1 MSTVS
6 RLRDTNG
13 RSVRARRH
21 DLYKAKGTVRES
33 SVCLESLAV
42 CHKDQ
47 WTWGPG
53 KGRTVLMFPKKQIIF
68 SQGEASGSVFY
79 IQAGQVKLIVVS
91 PEGKEAVVAILERGA
106 FFGESCLAG
115 LTVRTKTAI
124 AMEDSCLVRIEKDV
138 MIRLLHEKPTFSELF
153 LTYLLSRNIRIQ
165 EDLVDQLFNSSEK
178 RLARA
183 LLLLAH
189 LGEDGKPEAVI
200 PKINQETLA
209 EMIGTTRARVSCFM
223 NKFRKMGFIGYA
235 SEQHAKRELHVHRSL
250 RTVVLDDCRPSHG

>member
-1 MSTVS
+1 
-6 RLRDTNG
+6 
-13 RSVRARRH
+13 
-21 DLYKAKGTVRES
+21 
-33 SVCLESLAV
+33 
-42 CHKDQ
+42 
-47 WTWGPG
+47 
-53 KGRTVLMFPKKQIIF
+53 VLTSPKKQIIF
-68 SQGEASGSVFY
+68 SQGEAAGSVFY

-106 FFGESCLAG
+106 FFVESCLAG

-124 AMEDSCLVRIEKDV
+124 AMEDSCLVRIDKDV

-153 LTYLLSRNIRIQ
+153 LTYLLSRNNRIQ

>member
-13 RSVRARRH
+13 RAGRAPRH
-21 DLYKAKGTVRES
+21 DLYKAQGTFKES

-47 WTWGPG
+47 WTWGLG
-53 KGRTVLMFPKKQIIF
+53 KGRTVLTFPKKQMIF
-68 SQGEASGSVFY
+68 SQGEAAGSVFY
-79 IQAGQVKLIVVS
+79 IQAGQVKVTVVS
-91 PEGKEAVVAILERGA
+91 PQGKEAIVAMLERGA

-115 LTVRTKTAI
+115 ATVRTKTAI
-124 AMEDSCLVRIEKDV
+124 AMEDSCLVRIDKDV
-138 MIRLLHEKPTFSELF
+138 MICLLHEEPTFSELF
-153 LTYLLSRNIRIQ
+153 LTYLLSRNVRMQ
-165 EDLVDQLFNSSEK
+165 EDFVDQLFNSSEK

-189 LGEDGKPEAVI
+189 FGEEGKPEAVI

-209 EMIGTTRARVSCFM
+209 EMIDTTRARVSCFM
-223 NKFRKMGFIGYA
+223 NKFRKMGFIDYT
-235 SEQHAKRELHVHRSL
+235 SEQHANGELHVHRSL
-250 RTVVLDDCRPSHG
+250 RTVLLHD